1 MLARAAD
8 QGQLARWHSI
18 GSNPSDPVP
27 IIHTTHN
34 HTMLTIS
41 PVSPSVSQSV
51 WTLKVNPLTGTFKV
65 RWFKTPT
72 QEYTYK
78 TRKRDILA
86 LMMAGDRSLGQWVNY
101 HTGARRPRR

>member
-1 MLARAAD
+1 
-8 QGQLARWHSI
+8 
-18 GSNPSDPVP
+18 
-27 IIHTTHN
+27 
-34 HTMLTIS
+34 MLTIS
-41 PVSPSVSQSV
+41 PVSPSVSRSV

-101 HTGARRPRR
+101 HTGYRRPRGQPL

>member
-1 MLARAAD
+1 MPK
-8 QGQLARWHSI
+8 WHSDP
-18 GSNPSDPVP
+18 SRMSDPVL
-27 IIHTTHN
+27 ILDTQHTN
-34 HTMLTIS
+34 HMLTIS